1 MIEKV
6 LSVIGATETY
16 SDSVARNAL
25 TVFANMAQCKEAQKH
40 LLKEDIIAKVL
51 DSTSQRNP
59 IEHHEEIEGK
69 LLM

>member
-16 SDSVARNAL
+16 SDSAASNAL
-25 TVFANMAQCKEAQKH
+25 TVLASMAQCKEAQKH
-40 LLKEDIIAKVL
+40 LLKKYIIAKVL
-51 DSTSQRNP
+51 DSISQRNP
-59 IEHHEEIEGK
+59 IELHEEIEGK